1 LSHDAERRALGHR
14 AAETLRSQM
23 GATQKTMDALEAL
36 LQPSR
41 VGVETSRA

>member
-1 LSHDAERRALGHR
+1 
-14 AAETLRSQM
+14 M